1 MVLDALWRSENWRS
15 KHKPLQ
21 KLPKW
26 ALQIRLA
33 DFQGWTKRQQ
43 FILVITENRAQK
55 IEPPVYAVYS
65 IYFCLCGDAT
75 LKISGIRESDLCIRE
90 LSSPGSYT
98 SLNKSIT
105 PILMFIRTQCFSS
118 SSFSPP
124 HLLPVPPSPSLV
136 TSFITSRPTV
146 VSIKFQWLW
155 ILLSQWWPPYQSLER
170 IPKPEMGIPF
180 EPLKQRFLSHPMKSI
195 GFQRVQRIL
204 SSRTTRYG
212 IKIEIETVPL
222 WEQYIL

>member
-1 MVLDALWRSENWRS
+1 MVLDALWRSENWSS

-26 ALQIRLA
+26 ALQIRWA

-55 IEPPVYAVYS
+55 IESPVYTVYS

-105 PILMFIRTQCFSS
+105 PILMFIRTNA
-118 SSFSPP
+118 SPLP
-124 HLLPVPPSPSLV
+124 PFLLLIFFLLLLPPPSLPPSSL
-136 TSFITSRPTV
+136 PG
-146 VSIKFQWLW
+146 L
-155 ILLSQWWPPYQSLER
+155 LLSLLNSNDSEFYWVSDGLHIRVLKEFPNQRWESL
-170 IPKPEMGIPF
+170 
-180 EPLKQRFLSHPMKSI
+180 LNH
-195 GFQRVQRIL
+195 
-204 SSRTTRYG
+204 
-212 IKIEIETVPL
+212 
-222 WEQYIL
+222 